1 MSERETGFCRNG
13 AMHYCPNCAN
23 TFKAAPSPEPPRPQE
38 PPAPLRALEQHEQE
52 LRTQAGIFSRRNW
65 GVLNEQ
71 GNVEVMPGLLDV
83 LSVRLEQAADAIRAA
98 LRVDPAPQRGEPG
111 EQP

>member
-1 MSERETGFCRNG
+1 MNERETGFCRNG

-38 PPAPLRALEQHEQE
+38 PPAPLRALVEDFRREVRDKLAVAHHAATNPMRGSRDVVLQQCEDFLVEQFE
-52 LRTQAGIFSRRNW
+52 S
-65 GVLNEQ
+65 
-71 GNVEVMPGLLDV
+71 
-83 LSVRLEQAADAIRAA
+83 A
-98 LRVDPAPQRGEPG
+98 LRVGHAPTK